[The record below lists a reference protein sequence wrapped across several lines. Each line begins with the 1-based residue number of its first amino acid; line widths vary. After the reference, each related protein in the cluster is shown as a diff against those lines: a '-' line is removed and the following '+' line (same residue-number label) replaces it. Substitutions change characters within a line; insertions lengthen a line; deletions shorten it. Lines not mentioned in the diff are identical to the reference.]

1 MQNFVVNMEL
11 NWGDRSLPV
20 NRVIS
25 AKNEKQAVEVAAQRL
40 MSEVNAAEQDVKVV
54 SCTKK

>member
-25 AKNEKQAVEVAAQRL
+25 AKNEKQAIEVAAQRL

>member
-25 AKNEKQAVEVAAQRL
+25 AKNEKQAIEFAAQRL

>member
-20 NRVIS
+20 NKVIS
-25 AKNEKQAVEVAAQRL
+25 AKNEKQAIEFAAQRL

>member
-40 MSEVNAAEQDVKVV
+40 MLEVNAAEQDVKVV